1 MDTDGDRAREV
12 ALFRYSLARGAA
24 DVALSARQRGAMVR
38 ELAAREHLGPDG
50 RWITV
55 SRTTLDRWVRYC
67 RAGGFEALLPAPRR
81 VQNKT
86 PERILELALALRREQ
101 SARTAAQIRR
111 IILETEGQAPAART
125 IQRHLVAAGLF
136 WKGQVTSRA
145 LGRFEASAVNELW
158 TGDALHGPLIDEKR
172 AILFA
177 YIDDHSR
184 LLTGYRWALRE
195 DVMSA
200 SHALREGMAS
210 RGLPGALYLD
220 NGSPFV
226 SCQLLRS
233 CAVLGIRLIHSR
245 PGRPEGRGKIER
257 VFRTVRSQFLV
268 ELEGKKL
275 SSISELEGYFQAW
288 VESVYHRRIH
298 TETGQSPLERFLA
311 AGAPQGVGQAR
322 LSEAFLWSET
332 RTVSKTATVSLHGNI
347 YDVEPDLAGF
357 RVELL
362 FDPLK
367 LEQIEVRLHGRSA
380 GHAAALQIRRHVH
393 PRAKAPDPEQAPS
406 TRIDYLR
413 LITERHREGLRQRID
428 YRELPKD
435 DQADATDDQADGRA
449 DQRKEAE
456 Q

>member
-1 MDTDGDRAREV
+1 MDTDAERAREV

-24 DVALSARQRGAMVR
+24 DAALSGRQRGAMVR

-50 RWITV
+50 RWVTV
-55 SRTTLDRWVRYC
+55 SRSTLERWVRRC
-67 RAGGFEALLPAPRR
+67 RAGGFQALVPAPRR

-86 PERILELALALRREQ
+86 PERILALALALRREQ

-111 IILETEGQAPAART
+111 IILEAEGAAPSERT
-125 IQRHLVAAGLF
+125 IQRHLVAAGLL
-136 WKGQVTSRA
+136 WKGQVTSSA
-145 LGRFEASAVNELW
+145 LGRFEACAPNELW
-158 TGDALHGPLIDEKR
+158 TGDALHGPLVEEKR

-184 LLTGYRWALRE
+184 LLTGYRWGLRE

-200 SHALREGMAS
+200 SRALREGMAC

-226 SCQLLRS
+226 CSQLLRS

-257 VFRTVRSQFLV
+257 VFRTIRSQFLV

-275 SSISELEGYFQAW
+275 SGVSQLEAYFQAW
-288 VESVYHRRIH
+288 VESVYHRAIH
-298 TETGQSPLERFLA
+298 SETGQSPLERFLA
-311 AGAPQGVGQAR
+311 AGAPAGVEQAR
-322 LSEAFLWSET
+322 LREAFLWSEA
-332 RTVSKTATVSLHGNI
+332 RTVSKTATVSLHENT
-347 YDVEPDLAGF
+347 YEVDPELAGF

-362 FDPLK
+362 FDPLE
-367 LEQIEVRLHGRSA
+367 LQEIEVRLHGRSA
-380 GHAAALQIRRHVH
+380 GRAVPLQIRRHVH
-393 PRAKAPDPEQAPS
+393 PRARAQDPEQAPS

-413 LITERHREGLRQRID
+413 LITEAHREGLRQRID
-428 YRELPKD
+428 YRDLPKAG
-435 DQADATDDQADGRA
+435 QADANAD
-449 DQRKEAE
+449 KTEEAE